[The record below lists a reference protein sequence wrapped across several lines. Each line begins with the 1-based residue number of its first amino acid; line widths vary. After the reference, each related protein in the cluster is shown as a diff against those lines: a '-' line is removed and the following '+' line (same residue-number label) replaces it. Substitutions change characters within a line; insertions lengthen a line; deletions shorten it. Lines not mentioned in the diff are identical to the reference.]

1 MSGINQSNY
10 VKNMDKKP
18 PLPYSELVAKKIKDG
33 IRNGVS
39 VKDIMGS
46 IQKYQYAPSSTATL
60 YKIYGELIAETRA
73 DVVGQVGSVIVQQAL
88 DGDFKAAEFYLRSK
102 GGWSPT
108 QTINEVE
115 QSEDPD
121 TDEGA
126 IDTLMML
133 LGKND
138 PDENNSD

>member
-1 MSGINQSNY
+1 MTDSRA
-10 VKNMDKKP
+10 
-18 PLPYSELVAKKIKDG
+18 LPYSEVVAKKIREG

-39 VKDIMGS
+39 MKDIMGS
-46 IQKYQYAPSSTATL
+46 IQKYQNAPRSTNTL
-60 YKIYGELIAETRA
+60 YKIYGQMISEERAEII
-73 DVVGQVGSVIVQQAL
+73 GQVGSVVVQQAL

-121 TDEGA
+121 LDEGA
-126 IDTLMML
+126 INTLMSL
-133 LGKND
+133 LGKNE
-138 PDENNSD
+138 ENSE

>member
-1 MSGINQSNY
+1 M
-10 VKNMDKKP
+10 
-18 PLPYSELVAKKIKDG
+18 
-33 IRNGVS
+33 
-39 VKDIMGS
+39 
-46 IQKYQYAPSSTATL
+46 

-138 PDENNSD
+138 PDEDNSN